1 MKKIGKFLLL
11 MVVTLISF
19 GALAQETTSEI
30 QGIVLEGKLAV
41 PGATVQAIHQ
51 PTGTKYGTT
60 TRIDGRYNLPNLKIG
75 GPYVVT
81 VSFVGLK
88 TSTQSDITLL
98 LGQTYKAN
106 FAMVE
111 EVTSLNEVVVTAG
124 QSKVFNSSRNGSQEI
139 INRQLI
145 ERVPNVNRSWKDLVK
160 LVPSQNNLSFGG
172 VSSQLNN
179 VTLDGANFNN
189 SFGLGDGTL
198 GGQTGAQPISLD
210 AVEQIQV
217 NVSPF
222 DVKYG
227 GFAGGSVNT
236 VTRSGKNQAFGSVYQ
251 YFKNTDLQGYK
262 VGDITMPK
270 QDFTYDLKGFTAG
283 GAIVKNKLFFFIN
296 GENEERLQPGT
307 QWIASD
313 GNNTPN
319 GINVSQARASEL
331 DELRKF
337 LVDKYG
343 YDPGAY
349 QGYQYGSKSQRLTT
363 KLDWNINDKN
373 SFSLK
378 YTLLRSSADIAASNS
393 GSVNSSNGRRPGPTG
408 MPFFGGGYVINNN
421 ADILIGE
428 LNTRFSNNASNKLQI
443 GYTQLRDFRSSL
455 SGGDFPQVDILD
467 GNGLPFTTFGFE
479 RFTYGNVLNTDVI
492 QFNNIFNLYKGKHEF
507 TFGTQNSF
515 KKYSNGF
522 SPNYAGSFRF
532 KSLADFYASAAG
544 TQPAEIYNLSYS
556 LTGDFP
562 LVGPKNTELSLF
574 AQDKFRLK
582 DNLTIT
588 YGVRAD
594 YVTFANNFLFNPV
607 VDTLSKFY
615 NGVRLNTGLAPKASL
630 QISPRVGFN
639 WDVFDDLTM
648 QVRGGTGLFQGPPP
662 FVWISNQASN
672 SGMALFG
679 SITNGTGYM
688 FSPDIN
694 AYRPTPTQGLSSSY
708 NLNVT
713 DPNYKFPQ
721 VWKSTLA
728 VDKKILGWTVTAEG
742 TYMKNINATVFQN
755 VALPSE
761 GNTILSD
768 GRTRFIKRSV
778 YDASSSTRTP
788 ENPNIGNAIYMTNA
802 NLGYV
807 LFGTLQVQRQ
817 FKNLGVNASYT
828 RQTATDATINGSTAF
843 TMWGARPTATDP
855 NNFEAGFSN
864 NYLPHRIIASVNYG
878 KEFFKNTRT
887 SIGLLY
893 EASPNSP
900 RSSLSYTYAGD
911 LNNDGFN
918 GNDLIFVP
926 KDASQIKLTNASAV
940 GGVADTRTQA
950 ELWAQLDAFISN
962 NPYLSSRRGMMAERQ
977 GLVLPWVH
985 RTDLNFT
992 QDFYIKVKESK
1003 HTLRFTAD
1011 VYNFTNL
1018 ISKDLGIQQIPTTMT
1033 PLNFVKLDA
1042 DGKTPI
1048 FSFPYLDGRN
1058 KVPQTESFRDNVG
1071 FGSRFQIQL
1080 GVRYLFN

>member
-1 MKKIGKFLLL
+1 
-11 MVVTLISF
+11 MVVTLLSF
-19 GALAQETTSEI
+19 GARAQETTSEI
-30 QGIVLEGKLAV
+30 QGIVLDGKQSI
-41 PGATVQAIHQ
+41 PGATVVAVHQ

-60 TRIDGRYNLPNLKIG
+60 TRLDGRYNLPNLKIG

-81 VSFVGLK
+81 VSFVGFK
-88 TSTQSDITLL
+88 TETQSDITLL
-98 LGQTYKAN
+98 LGQTHKAN
-106 FAMVE
+106 FTLVE
-111 EVTSLNEVVVTAG
+111 AVTSLNEVVVTSK
-124 QSKVFNSSRNGSQEI
+124 QSNVFNSSRNGSQEI
-139 INRQLI
+139 ISRKLI
-145 ERVPNVNRSWKDLVK
+145 ETVPNVNRSWKDLVK

-210 AVEQIQV
+210 AIEQIQV

-227 GFAGGSVNT
+227 GFAGGSINT
-236 VTRSGKNQAFGSVYQ
+236 VTRSGKNQAFGSAYQ
-251 YFKNTDLQGYK
+251 FFKNKDLQGYK
-262 VGDITMPK
+262 VGDITMPE
-270 QDFTYDLKGFTAG
+270 QPFTYDLKGFTAG
-283 GAIVKNKLFFFIN
+283 GAIVKNKLFFFVN
-296 GENEERLQPGT
+296 GENEERLEPGT
-307 QWIASD
+307 QWVAAD
-313 GNNTPN
+313 ANNTPN
-319 GINVSQARASEL
+319 ATNVSQARASEL
-331 DELRKF
+331 DALRKF
-337 LVDKYG
+337 LIEKYN

-349 QGYQYGSKSQRLTT
+349 QGYQYGSKSQRLTS
-363 KLDWNINDKN
+363 KLDWTINDKN

-378 YTLLRSSADIAASNS
+378 YTLLRSSADIPASNS
-393 GSVNSSNGRRPGPTG
+393 QSINASNGRRPGPTG
-408 MPFFGGGYVINNN
+408 MPFFGSGYSINNN
-421 ADILIGE
+421 ADVIIGE

-443 GYTQLRDFRSSL
+443 GYTSLRDFRGSL
-455 SGGDFPQVDILD
+455 SAGEFPQVDILD
-467 GNGLPFTTFGFE
+467 GNGLPFTTFGYE
-479 RFTYGNVLNTDVI
+479 RFTYGNELNTDVI
-492 QFNNIFNLYKGKHEF
+492 QLNNIFNLYKGKHEF

-522 SPNYAGSFRF
+522 SPNYAGGFRF
-532 KSLADFYASAAG
+532 NSLADFYASAAG
-544 TQPAEIYNLSYS
+544 TKPAAIYDLSWS
-556 LTGDFP
+556 LTNDFP

-574 AQDKFRLK
+574 AQDKFRVK
-582 DNLTIT
+582 DNLTLT
-588 YGVRAD
+588 YGIRAD
-594 YVTFANNFLFNPV
+594 YVSFADNFLYNPV

-615 NGVRLNTGLAPKASL
+615 NGVRLNTGLPPQSSL

-639 WDVFDDLTM
+639 WDVFDDLTL
-648 QVRGGTGLFQGPPP
+648 QIRGGSGLFQGPPP

-694 AYRPTPTQGLSSSY
+694 KYRPTPTPGLSRSY
-708 NLNVT
+708 SLNVT

-728 VDKKILGWTVTAEG
+728 VDKKVLGWTVTAEG
-742 TYMKNINATVFQN
+742 TYIKNINATVFQN

-761 GNTILSD
+761 GNTTLSD
-768 GRTRFIKRSV
+768 GRTRFVKRSV
-778 YDASSSTRTP
+778 YDATGTAQTAA
-788 ENPNIGNAIYMTNA
+788 NPNIGNAIYMTNA
-802 NLGYV
+802 NIGYT

-828 RQTATDATINGSTAF
+828 RQTAVDATINGSTAF
-843 TMWGARPTATDP
+843 TMWGARPTSTNP

-887 SIGLLY
+887 SFAILY
-893 EASPNSP
+893 EASPNAP
-900 RSSLSYTYAGD
+900 QASLSYTYAGD

-926 KDASQIKLTNASAV
+926 KDASQIKLVNASAV
-940 GGVADTRTQA
+940 GGVADTRTQT
-950 ELWAQLDAFISN
+950 ELWNQLDAFISN
-962 NPYLSSRRGMMAERQ
+962 NPYLSTRRGQFAERQ
-977 GLVLPWVH
+977 ALVLPWVH

-992 QDFYIKVKESK
+992 QDFYIKYKDSK

-1011 VYNFTNL
+1011 IYNFTNL
-1018 ISKDLGIQQIPTTMT
+1018 ISKELGIQQIPTTMT
-1033 PLNFVKLDA
+1033 PLNFVKLDT

-1058 KVPQTESFRDNVG
+1058 KVPFTDSFRDNVG

>member
-11 MVVTLISF
+11 VVVTLLSF
-19 GALAQETTSEI
+19 GAHAQETTSEI
-30 QGIVLEGKLAV
+30 QGIVLDGKQSI
-41 PGATVQAIHQ
+41 PGATVIAVHQ

-60 TRIDGRYNLPNLKIG
+60 TRLDGRYNLPNLKIG

-81 VSFVGLK
+81 VSFVGFK
-88 TSTQSDITLL
+88 TESQNDITLL
-98 LGQTYKAN
+98 LGQTHRAN
-106 FAMVE
+106 FTLVE
-111 EVTSLNEVVVTAG
+111 AATTLNEVVVTSR
-124 QSKVFNSSRNGSQEI
+124 QSNVFNSSRNGSQEI
-139 INRQLI
+139 INRKLI
-145 ERVPNVNRSWKDLVK
+145 ETVPNVNRSWKDLVK

-172 VSSQLNN
+172 MSSQLNN

-210 AVEQIQV
+210 AIEQIQV

-227 GFAGGSVNT
+227 GFAGGSINT
-236 VTRSGKNQAFGSVYQ
+236 VTRSGKNQAFGSAYQ
-251 YFKNTDLQGYK
+251 FIKNKDLQGYK
-262 VGDITMPK
+262 VGEITQPK

-283 GAIVKNKLFFFIN
+283 GAIVKNKLFFFVN
-296 GENEERLQPGT
+296 GEQESRMEPGT
-307 QWIASD
+307 QWVAAD
-313 GNNTPN
+313 GTNTPN

-331 DELRKF
+331 DALRKF
-337 LVDKYG
+337 LIDKYN
-343 YDPGAY
+343 YDPGTY
-349 QGYQYGSKSQRLTT
+349 QGYQYGSKSQRLTS
-363 KLDWNINDKN
+363 KIDWNINDKN

-378 YTLLRSSADIAASNS
+378 YTMLRSSADIPASNS
-393 GSVNSSNGRRPGPTG
+393 GSINSSNGRRPGPTG
-408 MPFFGGGYVINNN
+408 MPFFGSGYVINNN
-421 ADILIGE
+421 ADIVIGE

-492 QFNNIFNLYKGKHEF
+492 QLNNIFNLYKGKHEF
-507 TFGTQNSF
+507 TLGTQNSF
-515 KKYSNGF
+515 KKYQNGF
-522 SPNYAGSFRF
+522 SPSFAGAYRF
-532 KSLADFYASAAG
+532 NSLADFYASANG
-544 TQPAEIYNLSYS
+544 TKPAALYDLSYS
-556 LTGDFP
+556 LSGGFP

-574 AQDKFRLK
+574 AQDKFRVK

-594 YVTFANNFLFNPV
+594 YVSFADNFLYNPV

-639 WDVFDDLTM
+639 YDVFDDETL
-648 QVRGGTGLFQGPPP
+648 QIRGGTGLFQGPPP

-694 AYRPTPTQGLSSSY
+694 AYRPTPTPGLSKSY
-708 NLNVT
+708 SLNVT

-742 TYMKNINATVFQN
+742 TYIKNINATVFQN
-755 VALPSE
+755 VVLPST
-761 GNTILSD
+761 GNITLSD
-768 GRTRFIKRSV
+768 GRTRFAKRSV
-778 YDASSSTRTP
+778 YDATGAAQTAA
-788 ENPNIGNAIYMTNA
+788 NPNIGNAIYMTNA
-802 NLGYV
+802 NIGYV

-828 RQTATDATINGSTAF
+828 RQTAKDATINGSTAF
-843 TMWGARPTATDP
+843 TMWGARPTSTDP

-864 NYLPHRIIASVNYG
+864 NYLPHRIIASMNYG
-878 KEFFKNTRT
+878 KEFIKNTRT
-887 SIGLLY
+887 SFALLY
-893 EASPNSP
+893 EASPNAP
-900 RSSLSYTYAGD
+900 QSSLSYTYAGD

-940 GGVADTRTQA
+940 GGVADTRTQT
-950 ELWAQLDAFISN
+950 ELWNQLDAFISG
-962 NPYLSSRRGMMAERQ
+962 NPYLNSRRGQFAERQ
-977 GLVLPWVH
+977 ALVLPWVH
-985 RTDLNFT
+985 RMDLNFT
-992 QDFYIKVKESK
+992 QDFYIKYKDSK

-1018 ISKDLGIQQIPTTMT
+1018 ISKELGIQQIPTTMT
-1033 PLNFVKLDA
+1033 PLNFVKLDT

-1058 KVPQTESFRDNVG
+1058 KVPFTDSFRDNVG
-1071 FGSRFQIQL
+1071 FGSRYQIQL

>member
-1 MKKIGKFLLL
+1 
-11 MVVTLISF
+11 MVVTLLSF
-19 GALAQETTSEI
+19 GAHAQETTSEI
-30 QGIVLEGKLAV
+30 QGIVLDGKQSI
-41 PGATVQAIHQ
+41 PGATVIAVHQ

-60 TRIDGRYNLPNLKIG
+60 TRLDGRYNLPNLKIG

-81 VSFVGLK
+81 VSFVGFK
-88 TSTQSDITLL
+88 TESQNDITLL
-98 LGQTYKAN
+98 LGQTHRAN
-106 FAMVE
+106 FTLVE
-111 EVTSLNEVVVTAG
+111 AATTLNEVVVTSR
-124 QSKVFNSSRNGSQEI
+124 QSNVFNSSRNGSQEI
-139 INRQLI
+139 INRKLI
-145 ERVPNVNRSWKDLVK
+145 ETVPNVNRSWKDLVK

-172 VSSQLNN
+172 MSSQLNN

-210 AVEQIQV
+210 AIEQIQV

-227 GFAGGSVNT
+227 GFAGGSINT
-236 VTRSGKNQAFGSVYQ
+236 VTRSGKNQAFGSAYQ
-251 YFKNTDLQGYK
+251 FIKNKDLQGYK
-262 VGDITMPK
+262 VGEITQPK

-283 GAIVKNKLFFFIN
+283 GAIVKNKLFFFVN
-296 GENEERLQPGT
+296 GEQESRMEPGT
-307 QWIASD
+307 QWVAAD
-313 GNNTPN
+313 GTNTPN

-331 DELRKF
+331 DALRKF
-337 LVDKYG
+337 LIDKYN
-343 YDPGAY
+343 YDPGTY
-349 QGYQYGSKSQRLTT
+349 QGYQYGSKSQRLTS
-363 KLDWNINDKN
+363 KIDWNINDKN

-378 YTLLRSSADIAASNS
+378 YTMLRSSADIPASNS
-393 GSVNSSNGRRPGPTG
+393 GSINSSNGRRPGPTG
-408 MPFFGGGYVINNN
+408 MPFFGSGYVINNN
-421 ADILIGE
+421 ADIVIGE

-492 QFNNIFNLYKGKHEF
+492 QLNNIFNLYKGKHEF
-507 TFGTQNSF
+507 TLGTQNSF
-515 KKYSNGF
+515 KKYQNGF
-522 SPNYAGSFRF
+522 SPSFAGAYRF
-532 KSLADFYASAAG
+532 NSLADFYASANG
-544 TQPAEIYNLSYS
+544 TKPAALYDLSYS
-556 LTGDFP
+556 LSGGFP

-574 AQDKFRLK
+574 AQDKFRVK

-594 YVTFANNFLFNPV
+594 YVSFADNFLYNPV

-639 WDVFDDLTM
+639 YDVFDDETL
-648 QVRGGTGLFQGPPP
+648 QIRGGTGLFQGPPP

-694 AYRPTPTQGLSSSY
+694 AYRPTPTPGLSKSY
-708 NLNVT
+708 SLNVT

-728 VDKKILGWTVTAEG
+728 VDKKVLGWTVTAEG
-742 TYMKNINATVFQN
+742 TYIKNINATVFQN
-755 VALPSE
+755 VVLPST
-761 GNTILSD
+761 GNITLSD
-768 GRTRFIKRSV
+768 GRTRFVKRSV
-778 YDASSSTRTP
+778 YDATGAAQTAA
-788 ENPNIGNAIYMTNA
+788 NPNIGNAIYMTNA
-802 NLGYV
+802 NIGYV

-828 RQTATDATINGSTAF
+828 RQTAKDATINGSTAF
-843 TMWGARPTATDP
+843 TMWGARPTSTDP

-864 NYLPHRIIASVNYG
+864 NYLPHRIIASMNYG
-878 KEFFKNTRT
+878 KEFIKNTRT
-887 SIGLLY
+887 SFALLY
-893 EASPNSP
+893 EASPNAP
-900 RSSLSYTYAGD
+900 QSSLSYTYAGD

-940 GGVADTRTQA
+940 GGVADTRTQT
-950 ELWAQLDAFISN
+950 ELWNQLDAFISG
-962 NPYLSSRRGMMAERQ
+962 NPYLNSRRGQFAERQ
-977 GLVLPWVH
+977 ALVLPWVH
-985 RTDLNFT
+985 RMDLNFT
-992 QDFYIKVKESK
+992 QDFYIKYKDSK

-1018 ISKDLGIQQIPTTMT
+1018 ISKELGIQQIPTTMT
-1033 PLNFVKLDA
+1033 PLNFVKLDT

-1058 KVPQTESFRDNVG
+1058 KVPFTDSFRDNVG
-1071 FGSRFQIQL
+1071 FGSRYQIQL